1 MNVGPLLWGLM
12 SILIYAELWKD
23 MVGVEREMTLHAYAF
38 KHLVLP
44 LVELCG
50 MLWNLWEVEPCWK
63 EQSLGTYSGGS

>member
-12 SILIYAELWKD
+12 YILIYAGLWKD
-23 MVGVEREMTLHAYAF
+23 MVGVEQEMTSHAYAF

-50 MLWNLWEVEPCWK
+50 MLWNL
-63 EQSLGTYSGGS
+63 